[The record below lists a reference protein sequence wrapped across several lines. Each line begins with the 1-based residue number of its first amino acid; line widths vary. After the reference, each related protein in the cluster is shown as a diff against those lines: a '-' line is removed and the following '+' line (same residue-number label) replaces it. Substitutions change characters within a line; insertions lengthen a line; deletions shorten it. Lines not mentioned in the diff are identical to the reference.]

1 MVIEVLFI
9 GILLGYLYYEVTGIS
24 PGGVIAPGY
33 FALFIKQPDKMGMT
47 IILSLFVWAAL
58 QFLSRHFILYG
69 RRKLLM
75 AILMGFFFKLVIE
88 IWIQPVVAFHLDL
101 QSIGYIIP
109 GLIANEMTRQKILP
123 TIFSLGIVTILVYF
137 IIILFV

>member
-75 AILMGFFFKLVIE
+75 AILMDSAGCRFSSRSSVDR
-88 IWIQPVVAFHLDL
+88 V
-101 QSIGYIIP
+101 YYP
-109 GLIANEMTRQKILP
+109 GIDCQ
-123 TIFSLGIVTILVYF
+123 
-137 IIILFV
+137 

>member
-47 IILSLFVWAAL
+47 IIVSLLVWATL

-137 IIILFV
+137 IIILIV